1 MVNMKIVKQ
10 SFLRLLVISCILL
23 SSCTTISN
31 WFYEEEEL
39 EFRRLKPIEVRFTP
53 TEVWSENLGSG
64 IGKFYSKLR
73 PAIAYD
79 KVFAANRQGDV
90 NAYDLAT
97 GKKIWSKDF
106 AIYDDEGLFPSIVEL
121 WSNYVGEGYTL
132 STMKLLLNGLSAKIA
147 GGVSVAY
154 ETVFF
159 GTENGEVIA
168 LDANTGEQKWIT
180 MVKGEVLAAPAIDA
194 GIVVVNTGSG
204 FIFALNADNGE
215 EVWSSESDVPPLSL
229 RGVSSPAAVN
239 GGAIIGTATGKL
251 VVNILETGQTAWE
264 QVISAAT
271 GVTELERIV
280 DIDSEPLVSGGNVYV
295 ISYDGTLA
303 AVELRTSRVIW
314 KREYKS
320 FRRMSMS
327 SSILYLVDVN
337 SNVFALDSRT
347 GVELWSQGAL
357 KKRLLTGATPVGD
370 YLVAGDK
377 YGYLHWFDQADGKI
391 VARLEVGGDDEDEGI
406 YYSPV
411 VDGDIL
417 FTQTR
422 DGKLVAIKT
431 P

>member
-1 MVNMKIVKQ
+1 MVKVKIVKQ
-10 SFLRLLVISCILL
+10 YFLFLVLISSVLLT
-23 SSCTTISN
+23 SCTTIN
-31 WFYEEEEL
+31 DWFYEEEEL
-39 EFRRLKPIEVRFTP
+39 EIRRLQPIQNQFTP
-53 TEVWSENLGSG
+53 TETWSAELGDG
-64 IGKFYSKLR
+64 IGKFYSKLS
-73 PAIAYD
+73 PAVAYD
-79 KVFAANRQGDV
+79 KVFAANRHGIV
-90 NAYDLAT
+90 NAYDQAT
-97 GKKIWSKDF
+97 GKKVWSKDF
-106 AIYDDEGLFPSIVEL
+106 ATHEEKGLTSGVKKL
-121 WSNYVGEGYTL
+121 WSNG
-132 STMKLLLNGLSAKIA
+132 MSAKIA

-168 LDANTGEQKWIT
+168 LDANTGEQKWIKR
-180 MVKGEVLAAPAIDA
+180 VKGEVLAAPAIDA
-194 GIVVVNTGSG
+194 GIVLVNTGSG
-204 FIFALNADNGE
+204 LIIALNADNGE
-215 EVWSSESDVPPLSL
+215 EVWTSESDVPPLSL

-251 VVNILETGQTAWE
+251 IVNILETGQTAWE

-280 DIDSEPLVSGGNVYV
+280 DIDSEPLVAGGNVYV

-303 AVELRTSRVIW
+303 SVELRTGRVIW

-320 FRRMSMS
+320 FRRLSLS
-327 SSILYLVDVN
+327 GSTLYLVDVN
-337 SNVFALDSRT
+337 SNVYALDSRN

-357 KKRLLTGATPVGD
+357 KQRLLTGVTPVGN

-377 YGYLHWFDQADGKI
+377 FGYLHWFDQADGKI

-406 YYSPV
+406 YHSPV
-411 VDGDIL
+411 ADGDTL
-417 FTQTR
+417 YTQTR

>member
-1 MVNMKIVKQ
+1 VKIVKQ
-10 SFLRLLVISCILL
+10 SFLFLLLASSVLL
-23 SSCTTISN
+23 TSCTTVSN
-31 WFYEEEEL
+31 WFYEDEEL
-39 EFRRLKPIEVRFTP
+39 ETRRLKPIEAQFTP
-53 TEVWSENLGSG
+53 KEIWSVELGDG
-64 IGKFYSKLR
+64 IDKFYSKLK
-73 PAIAYD
+73 PAAAYG
-79 KVFAANRQGDV
+79 KVFAANRQGVV
-90 NAYDLAT
+90 NAYDEGT

-106 AIYDDEGLFPSIVEL
+106 AIYDEGGLTSGISKL
-121 WSNYVGEGYTL
+121 WS
-132 STMKLLLNGLSAKIA
+132 NGLSAKIA
-147 GGVSVAY
+147 GGISVAY

-159 GTENGEVIA
+159 GTENGEVVA

-180 MVKGEVLAAPAIDA
+180 TVKGEVLAAPAIDA
-194 GIVVVNTGSG
+194 GIVLVNTGSG

-264 QVISAAT
+264 QVISSAT

-280 DIDSEPLVSGGNVYV
+280 DIDSQPLVSGANIYV

-303 AVELRTSRVIW
+303 SVELRTGRVIW

-320 FRRMSMS
+320 FRRMSLS
-327 SSILYLVDVN
+327 GSTLYLVDVN
-337 SNVFALDSRT
+337 SNVYALDSRN

-357 KKRLLTGATPVGD
+357 KHRLVTGVTPVGNS
-370 YLVAGDK
+370 LVGGDQC
-377 YGYLHWFDQADGKI
+377 GYLHWFDQADGKI

-406 YYSPV
+406 YHSPV
-411 VDGDIL
+411 VDGNTL
-417 FTQTR
+417 YTQTR

>member
-1 MVNMKIVKQ
+1 MAKVKIVKQ
-10 SFLRLLVISCILL
+10 SFLFILLISSVLL
-23 SSCTTISN
+23 SSCTTISDL
-31 WFYEEEEL
+31 FYEEEEL
-39 EFRRLKPIEVRFTP
+39 EIRRLKPIETQFTP
-53 TEVWSENLGSG
+53 TEIWSENLGAG
-64 IGKFYSKLR
+64 IGKFYSKLK
-73 PAIAYD
+73 PAVAYD
-79 KVFAANRQGDV
+79 KVFAANRQGQV
-90 NAYDLAT
+90 NAYDQAT
-97 GKKIWSKDF
+97 GKKIWSKNF
-106 AIYDDEGLFPSIVEL
+106 AIYDNEGLASSV
-121 WSNYVGEGYTL
+121 SNL
-132 STMKLLLNGLSAKIA
+132 FSNGLSAKIA

-159 GTENGEVIA
+159 GTENGEVVA

-180 MVKGEVLAAPAIDA
+180 TVKGEVLASPAIDA
-194 GIVVVNTGSG
+194 GIVLINTGSG
-204 FIFALNADNGE
+204 FIFALNADTGE

-251 VVNILETGQTAWE
+251 IVNILETGQTAWE

-280 DIDSEPLVSGGNVYV
+280 DIDSEPLVAAGNVYV
-295 ISYDGTLA
+295 ISYDGSLA
-303 AVELRTSRVIW
+303 AVELRTGRVIW

-320 FRRMSMS
+320 FRRLSLS
-327 SSILYLVDVN
+327 GNTLYLVDVN
-337 SNVFALDSRT
+337 SNVYALDSRN

-357 KKRLLTGATPVGD
+357 KDRLLTGVAPVGN

-377 YGYLHWFDQADGKI
+377 FGFLHWFNQTDGKI

-406 YYSPV
+406 YHSPV

-417 FTQTR
+417 YTQTR

>member
-1 MVNMKIVKQ
+1 MVKVNTVKQ
-10 SFLRLLVISCILL
+10 PFLFLLLVSSVLL
-23 SSCTTISN
+23 SSCTIIDN

-39 EFRRLKPIEVRFTP
+39 EIRRLKPIDSKFIP
-53 TEVWSENLGSG
+53 TETWSADLSPG
-64 IGKFYSKLR
+64 IGQYYSKLR
-73 PAIAYD
+73 PAVAYD
-79 KVFAANRQGDV
+79 KVFAANRQGEV
-90 NAYDLAT
+90 NAYEQAT
-97 GKKIWSKDF
+97 GKKVWSKNF
-106 AIYDDEGLFPSIVEL
+106 ATFDDEGLTSGIGKL
-121 WSNYVGEGYTL
+121 WS
-132 STMKLLLNGLSAKIA
+132 NGLSAKIA
-147 GGVSVAY
+147 GGVTVAY
-154 ETVFF
+154 DTVFF
-159 GTENGEVIA
+159 GTENGEVVA
-168 LDANTGEQKWIT
+168 LDANTGEKKWMT

-194 GIVVVNTGSG
+194 GIVLINTGSG

-251 VVNILETGQTAWE
+251 IVNILETGQTAWE

-280 DIDSEPLVSGGNVYV
+280 DIDSEPLVAGGNVYV

-320 FRRMSMS
+320 FRRMSIS
-327 SSILYLVDVN
+327 GSTLYLVDVN

-357 KKRLLTGATPVGD
+357 KQRLLTGATPIGK

-377 YGYLHWFDQADGKI
+377 YGYLHWFDQADGSI
-391 VARLEVGGDDEDEGI
+391 VARLEVGDDDEDEGI
-406 YYSPV
+406 YHSPV
-411 VDGDIL
+411 SDGDTL
-417 FTQTR
+417 YTQTR
-422 DGKLVAIKT
+422 NGKLVAVKT

>member
-1 MVNMKIVKQ
+1 MAKVKIVKQ
-10 SFLRLLVISCILL
+10 SFLLMLLISSVFL
-23 SSCTTISN
+23 SSCTTVSN

-39 EFRRLKPIEVRFTP
+39 EVRRLKPIEAQFTP
-53 TEVWSENLGSG
+53 TEIWSADLGDG

-73 PAIAYD
+73 PAVAYG
-79 KVFAANRQGDV
+79 KVFAASRQGQV
-90 NAYDLAT
+90 NAYDQAT
-97 GKKIWSKDF
+97 GKKIWSENF
-106 AIYDDEGLFPSIVEL
+106 AIYDNEGLTSGV
-121 WSNYVGEGYTL
+121 SNL
-132 STMKLLLNGLSAKIA
+132 FSNGLSAKIA
-147 GGVSVAY
+147 GGLSVAY

-159 GTENGEVIA
+159 GTENGEVVA
-168 LDANTGEQKWIT
+168 LDANTGQRKWIT
-180 MVKGEVLAAPAIDA
+180 TVKGEVLASPAIDA
-194 GIVVVNTGSG
+194 GIVLINTGSG
-204 FIFALNADNGE
+204 LIFALNADNGE

-251 VVNILETGQTAWE
+251 IVNILETGQTAWE

-295 ISYDGTLA
+295 ISYDGSLA
-303 AVELRTSRVIW
+303 AVELRTGRVIW

-320 FRRMSMS
+320 FRRLSLS
-327 SSILYLVDVN
+327 GSTLYLVDVN
-337 SNVFALDSRT
+337 SNVYALDSRN

-357 KKRLLTGATPVGD
+357 KERLLTGATPIGD

-377 YGYLHWFDQADGKI
+377 FGYLHWFDQADGKI
-391 VARLEVGGDDEDEGI
+391 VARLEVGGDDEDESI
-406 YYSPV
+406 YHSPV

-417 FTQTR
+417 YTQTR

-431 P
+431 L

>member
-1 MVNMKIVKQ
+1 MAKVKIVKH
-10 SFLRLLVISCILL
+10 SFLFLLLTCSVLL

-31 WFYEEEEL
+31 WFYDEDEL
-39 EFRRLKPIEVRFTP
+39 EVRRLKPIEAQFTP
-53 TEVWSENLGSG
+53 TESWSVDLGQG
-64 IGKFYSKLR
+64 IGKFYSKLK
-73 PAIAYD
+73 PAVAYD
-79 KVFAANRQGDV
+79 KVFAANRQGVVSAFDQ
-90 NAYDLAT
+90 AT
-97 GKKIWSKDF
+97 GKKVWSKNF
-106 AIYDDEGLFPSIVEL
+106 ATFDDKGLTSGISNL
-121 WSNYVGEGYTL
+121 WS
-132 STMKLLLNGLSAKIA
+132 NGLSAKIA
-147 GGVSVAY
+147 GGLSVAY

-159 GTENGEVIA
+159 GTENGEVVA
-168 LDANTGEQKWIT
+168 LDTNTGEQKWIT
-180 MVKGEVLAAPAIDA
+180 TVKGEVLAAPAIEA
-194 GIVVVNTGSG
+194 GIVLINTGSG
-204 FIFALNADNGE
+204 FTFALNADDGE

-229 RGVSSPAAVN
+229 RGVSSPAAIN

-280 DIDSEPLVSGGNVYV
+280 DIDSEPLVAGGNVYV

-303 AVELRTSRVIW
+303 AVELRTGRVIW

-320 FRRMSMS
+320 YRRMSIS
-327 SSILYLVDVN
+327 GSTLFVVDVN
-337 SNVFALDSRT
+337 SNVYALDSRN

-357 KKRLLTGATPVGD
+357 KQRMLTGVTPVGN
-370 YLVAGDK
+370 YLVGGDK

-391 VARLEVGGDDEDEGI
+391 VARLEVGNDDEDESI
-406 YYSPV
+406 YHSPV

-417 FTQTR
+417 YTQTR

>member
-1 MVNMKIVKQ
+1 VKIVKK
-10 SFLRLLVISCILL
+10 SFLFLLLTSSVLL

-31 WFYEEEEL
+31 WFYDEEEL
-39 EFRRLKPIEVRFTP
+39 EIRRLKPIEAQFTP
-53 TEVWSENLGSG
+53 TQTWSVDFGIG
-64 IGKFYSKLR
+64 IGKFYSKLT
-73 PAIAYD
+73 PAIAYG
-79 KVFAANRQGDV
+79 KVFAANRQGLV
-90 NAYDLAT
+90 SAYDQDT
-97 GKKIWSKDF
+97 GKKVWSRDF
-106 AIYDDEGLFPSIVEL
+106 ATYDEKGLTSVISSL
-121 WSNYVGEGYTL
+121 WS
-132 STMKLLLNGLSAKIA
+132 NGLSAKIA

-159 GTENGEVIA
+159 GTENGELIA
-168 LDANTGEQKWIT
+168 LDANSGEEKWRT
-180 MVKGEVLAAPAIDA
+180 TVKGEILAAPAIDA
-194 GIVVVNTGSG
+194 GIVLVNTGSG
-204 FIFALNADNGE
+204 FIFALRADSGE
-215 EVWSSESDVPPLSL
+215 EVWSSETDVPPLSL

-280 DIDSEPLVSGGNVYV
+280 DIDSEPLVAGGNVYI

-303 AVELRTSRVIW
+303 AVELRTGRVIW

-320 FRRMSMS
+320 YRSMS
-327 SSILYLVDVN
+327 LSGSTLYLVDVN
-337 SNVFALDSRT
+337 SNVYALDSRN

-357 KKRLLTGATPVGD
+357 KQRLLTGVTPVGK

-377 YGYLHWFDQADGKI
+377 FGYLHWFDQLDGKI
-391 VARLEVGGDDEDEGI
+391 VARIEVGGDDEDGGI
-406 YYSPV
+406 YHSPV

-417 FTQTR
+417 YTQTR
-422 DGKLVAIKT
+422 DGKLVAIQT